1 MVNINEVVSSLES
14 YSELEERINDIMN
27 PEVLK
32 ENVNYRALINLETEL
47 KNYILNGGEI
57 IEIYRNVK
65 NSIEQKYNFKEEEY
79 KSKIEEEYK
88 SKINNLEEV
97 VSNLKNYKN
106 NLKNLIS
113 DSNNFFNGK
122 IVEEIK
128 KED

>member
-79 KSKIEEEYK
+79 KSR
-88 SKINNLEEV
+88 INDLEEV